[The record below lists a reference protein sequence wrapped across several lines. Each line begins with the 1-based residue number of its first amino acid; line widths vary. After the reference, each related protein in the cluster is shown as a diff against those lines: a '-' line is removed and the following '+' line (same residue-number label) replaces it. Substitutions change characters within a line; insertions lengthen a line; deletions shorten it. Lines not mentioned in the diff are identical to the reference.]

1 MTSLRQIDEILDYAK
16 ATIDELRL
24 FRILPDEAM
33 TDIVGILVDIC
44 KHIKRA
50 VENMEHHPAIAKD
63 EAIKVKGLE
72 NKVGNHYYRALAALF
87 DQDDMHLVFKYRE
100 VYRHLNTTSDVADVA
115 MDSLLDVL
123 MQ

>member
-1 MTSLRQIDEILDYAK
+1 MKKVYAEIIAGMIPRKMARNRWRGILRYGIFK
-16 ATIDELRL
+16 ALRL
-24 FRILPDEAM
+24 LHRLHRDHTKPQFSL
-33 TDIVGILVDIC
+33 
-44 KHIKRA
+44 A
-50 VENMEHHPAIAKD
+50 VCAIAKD